1 MSKGG
6 GSISDTFSRVQI
18 TQSTRSAQHSKE
30 GKYPGS
36 VGPRPLLFPFGRRRR
51 RRSLCIFV
59 VVSTFPTLDRPKPAH
74 CSSFLK

>member
-59 VVSTFPTLDRPKPAH
+59 VVSMFPTLDRPKPAH